1 LVKEEMAPQDIT
13 QPEAAAVAV
22 DTMAAV
28 AERQRKTTDPDGLP
42 VVVVARPFLEE
53 LRQVAQRKE

>member
-1 LVKEEMAPQDIT
+1 
-13 QPEAAAVAV
+13 
-22 DTMAAV
+22 MAAV
-28 AERQRKTTDPDGLP
+28 AERQRKTTDPDGLQ